1 MQALSPVAARSA
13 SVPPA
18 PLASARRGLTPG
30 GRRMATASTDDAG
43 AAGLDTPRTA
53 LERQRLGLRKKREAL
68 RQAQQRTPA
77 LGLGANE

>member
-1 MQALSPVAARSA
+1 MSLNDEQSTRAMKILF
-13 SVPPA
+13 
-18 PLASARRGLTPG
+18 TPG
-30 GRRMATASTDDAG
+30 GRRMASASTDDAG

-77 LGLGANE
+77 LGLGANEWHETVAE